1 MVSSTVTT
9 QRLKSAGAR
18 SGVQVATYAN
28 RVVRASAQHRTE
40 LLFLVVTVGFAL
52 VVGVLGVLALPTF

>member
-18 SGVQVATYAN
+18 GGVQVATYAY
-28 RVVRASAQHRTE
+28 RMVHASAAHRTE
-40 LLFLVVTVGFAL
+40 LLFLAVTLGFAL
-52 VVGVLGVLALPTF
+52 DVGVLGVLALPTF

>member
-18 SGVQVATYAN
+18 SGTQVATYAY
-28 RVVRASAQHRTE
+28 RVARASTQHRTE
-40 LLFLVVTVGFAL
+40 LLFLAVTIGFVL
-52 VVGVLGVLALPTF
+52 VVGVLGAIALPTF